1 MSPCLIKR
9 LTQTGLEDVDYT
21 ADSLD
26 EAAAQEPIDG
36 VYTVTNTFDGM
47 QVLKFD
53 EHLSR
58 LEDSATRA
66 GISLRLDR
74 IKLRRALRQMIQD
87 SGFGRVRFRLTVGRS
102 NPNDVLISMEPFR
115 PLSAEFIARGA
126 RCITAP
132 GSARSNPRAKTTD
145 WMHDRKALQNAMQP
159 GIYDTILLDAD
170 GNLLEGLGSNFYAV
184 MDANLYTAEEGVLH
198 GISRQIVFAVAP
210 DVLPIVREP
219 VNINDLARVSEAFIT
234 SSSRGV
240 VPVIEID
247 GYRLGDG
254 LPGVKTMAI
263 RHAYL
268 QWVTTYLQDL

>member
-9 LTQTGLEDVDYT
+9 LTHNDLEDVDYT
-21 ADSLD
+21 ADSLED
-26 EAAAQEPIDG
+26 AAEKEPADG
-36 VYTVTNTFDGM
+36 VYTVTNTFDGLR
-47 QVLKFD
+47 VLKFD

-66 GISLRLDR
+66 GIPLRLDR
-74 IKLRRALRQMIQD
+74 IRLRRALRQMIQD
-87 SGFGRVRFRLTVGRS
+87 SGFGRVRFRLTVPRS
-102 NPNDVLISMEPFR
+102 NPHELIISMEPFR
-115 PLSAEFIARGA
+115 ALSAEFIARGA

-132 GSARSNPRAKTTD
+132 NSARSNPRAKTTG
-145 WMHDRKALQNAMQP
+145 WMHDRKALQAAMPP

-170 GNLLEGLGSNFYAV
+170 GNLLEGLASNFYTV
-184 MDANLYTAEEGVLH
+184 MDERLYTAEEGILH

-210 DVLPIVREP
+210 DILPIVKEP
-219 VNINDLARVSEAFIT
+219 VNINDLARMSEAFIT

-268 QWVTTYLQDL
+268 QWVATYLQDL